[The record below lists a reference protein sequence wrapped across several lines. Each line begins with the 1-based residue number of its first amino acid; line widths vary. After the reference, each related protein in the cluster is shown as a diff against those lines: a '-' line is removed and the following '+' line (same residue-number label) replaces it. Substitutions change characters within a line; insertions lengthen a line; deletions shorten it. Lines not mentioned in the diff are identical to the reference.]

1 MRRFIIG
8 ILIAGICLAIAVS
21 AAGEIDLSG
30 YTYDELSAI
39 RDEID
44 ASMDEIKREEAI
56 ANADRKIFFEE
67 DELIVYPDSSV
78 IQRPSVERLTE
89 DAPWRT
95 RFDWSSSDEAI
106 VRVDGQGYVTAVGSG
121 DAVITATVRD
131 NPYLGASYTVHAAI
145 PVEKITVWGPEE
157 PIALG
162 KEGESATAALGYSV
176 EPEEAYYQ
184 GVIWSSP
191 DEEIATVDEDGTVHG
206 MKPGRVVIT
215 ATSMEEPSSR
225 RMPKNATYE
234 IIIIQKVTDIIPEAE
249 EIFLFTGETF
259 HIAATAEPENANNSR
274 LTYESDNPEIAGID
288 ETGTITA
295 KAPGECNII
304 LEAADGYGASTA
316 CHVTVSKQVQSIAL
330 SEGRIRI
337 PVGKTFTIETNVSP
351 EDATNKEL
359 VWTSSNVFVA
369 RVANGTVEA
378 VGQGDC
384 EITCSTTDGSGISAS
399 VPVRVPTFSV
409 KQEEYVITE
418 KDGIEI
424 TIQKAN
430 RGIAVQARGESEY
443 FTAKWKAGKLAIKPV
458 AAGEGTVTIYNP
470 KAKED
475 DIVIRIRIEDS
486 AVYNQVSYPV
496 VSYEEL
502 TRQPEAYEGEQ
513 ISLYGKV
520 LEKKDDEEG
529 NIILMVGTGGEDYTD
544 QVLQIRVS
552 GMEMKAKAPEK
563 GATATFY
570 GMFRNEKIFSE
581 ALGSDISVPG
591 MDAERIEND

>member
-1 MRRFIIG
+1 MRRFTIG
-8 ILIAGICLAIAVS
+8 ILIAGMCLAITVS
-21 AAGEIDLSG
+21 AAGEIDLTG

-44 ASMDEIKREEAI
+44 ARMEAIRREEAI

-67 DELIVYPDSSV
+67 EELIVYPDSSV
-78 IQRPSVERLTE
+78 SQRPSVERLTE

-95 RFDWSSSDEAI
+95 RFDWSSSDETVA
-106 VRVDGQGYVTAVGSG
+106 RVDAQGTVTAAGSG

-145 PVEKITVWGPEE
+145 PVERITVWGPEE

-162 KEGESATAALGYSV
+162 KEGESTRAVLGYSV

-184 GVIWSSP
+184 GVIWSSS
-191 DEEIATVDEDGTVHG
+191 DEEAATVDEDGTVHG
-206 MKPGRVVIT
+206 LKPGRVVIT
-215 ATSMEEPSSR
+215 ATSMEEPSAR
-225 RMPKNATYE
+225 RTPKYATYE
-234 IIIIQKVTDIIPEAE
+234 ITIVQKVTDIIPEAE
-249 EIFLFTGETF
+249 EISLFTGDIY
-259 HIAATAEPENANNSR
+259 HITATAEPENADNGR

-295 KAPGECNII
+295 RAPGECNII
-304 LEAADGYGASTA
+304 LEAADGYGASAA

-330 SEGRIRI
+330 SEEQIRLPI
-337 PVGKTFTIETNVSP
+337 GKTYTIEANVSP

-384 EITCSTTDGSGISAS
+384 EITCSTTDGSGVSVS

-409 KQEEYVITE
+409 QQEEYVITE
-418 KDGIEI
+418 KDGTEI
-424 TIQKAN
+424 SIQRAI
-430 RGIAVQARGESEY
+430 RGMTVQARSESEC
-443 FTAKWKAGKLAIKPV
+443 FTAKWKAGKLVIKPI
-458 AAGEGTVTIYNP
+458 AAGEGTVTLYNP

-475 DIVIRIRIEDS
+475 EIEIRITVEDS
-486 AVYNQVSYPV
+486 AVFNQVSYPV
-496 VSYEEL
+496 ISYEEL
-502 TRQPEAYEGEQ
+502 TRQAEAYEGEQ

-520 LEKKDDEEG
+520 LEKKDDGEG
-529 NIILMVGTGGEDYTD
+529 NIILMVGTGGKDYTD
-544 QVLQIRVS
+544 QVLQIRLS
-552 GMEMKAKAPEK
+552 DTEMKAKAPDK

-570 GMFRNEKIFSE
+570 GLFRNEKVFSE
-581 ALGSDISVPG
+581 ALGSEISVPG
-591 MDAERIEND
+591 MEAERIEND

>member
-21 AAGEIDLSG
+21 AAGEIDLTG

-44 ASMDEIKREEAI
+44 ARMEAIRREEAI

-67 DELIVYPDSSV
+67 EELIVYPDSSV
-78 IQRPSVERLTE
+78 SQRPSVERLTE

-95 RFDWSSSDEAI
+95 RFDWSSSDETVA
-106 VRVDGQGYVTAVGSG
+106 RVDAQGTVTAAGSG

-145 PVEKITVWGPEE
+145 PVERITVWGPEE

-162 KEGESATAALGYSV
+162 KEGESTRAVLGYSV

-184 GVIWSSP
+184 GVIWSSS
-191 DEEIATVDEDGTVHG
+191 DEEAATVDEDGTVHG
-206 MKPGRVVIT
+206 LKPGRVVIT
-215 ATSMEEPSSR
+215 ATSMEEPSAR
-225 RMPKNATYE
+225 RTPKYATYE
-234 IIIIQKVTDIIPEAE
+234 ITIVQKVTDIIPEAE
-249 EIFLFTGETF
+249 EISLFTGDIY
-259 HIAATAEPENANNSR
+259 HITATAEPENADNGR

-295 KAPGECNII
+295 RAPGECNII
-304 LEAADGYGASTA
+304 LEAADGYGASAA

-330 SEGRIRI
+330 SEERIRLSI
-337 PVGKTFTIETNVSP
+337 GKTYTIEANVSP

-384 EITCSTTDGSGISAS
+384 EITCSTTDGSGVSVS

-409 KQEEYVITE
+409 QQEEYVITE
-418 KDGIEI
+418 KNGTEI
-424 TIQKAN
+424 SIQRAI
-430 RGIAVQARGESEY
+430 RGMTVQARSESEC
-443 FTAKWKAGKLAIKPV
+443 FTVNWKVGKLVIKPV
-458 AAGEGTVTIYNP
+458 TAGEGTVTLYNP
-470 KAKED
+470 KAEGD
-475 DIVIRIRIEDS
+475 DIEIRITVEDS
-486 AVYNQVSYPV
+486 AVYNKVSYPA

-502 TRQPEAYEGEQ
+502 TRQPETYEGEQ

-520 LEKKDDEEG
+520 LEKKDDGEER
-529 NIILMVGTGGEDYTD
+529 ILLMVGTGGKDFTD
-544 QVLQIRVS
+544 QVLQIHVS
-552 GMEMKAKAPEK
+552 GAEMKAKVPEK

-570 GMFRNEKIFSE
+570 GLFRNEKVFSE
-581 ALGSDISVPG
+581 ALGSEVSVPG